1 MKQQWRRIA
10 AKIDAMKLSER
21 LGIFFMAA
29 LILVALFFSMFLDPE
44 YAQQKQVLQR
54 LSDDRAQIASMQAE
68 IAQKT
73 TLQGTDPDKADKD
86 RLQQMRKQAK
96 QMRDTLLSSQKSLV
110 SPDKMPA
117 LLESML
123 KHNRNLRLISL
134 RTLETVSLA
143 DAAAK
148 NDGKNAA
155 MGSPAAAGQGK
166 SSPSGMDAVYNHAV
180 EVTVK
185 GSYFD
190 IMNYLEQL
198 EAMPWQLY
206 WGKADFQVAEYPDA
220 VMILTVST
228 MSLDKKWL
236 DL

>member
-1 MKQQWRRIA
+1 
-10 AKIDAMKLSER
+10 
-21 LGIFFMAA
+21 
-29 LILVALFFSMFLDPE
+29 
-44 YAQQKQVLQR
+44 
-54 LSDDRAQIASMQAE
+54 
-68 IAQKT
+68 
-73 TLQGTDPDKADKD
+73 DKAK
-86 RLQQMRKQAK
+86 LQQLHKQAA
-96 QMRDTLLSSQKSLV
+96 QMRNTLLSSQKSLV

-134 RTLETVSLA
+134 RTLDSTSLA

-148 NDGKNAA
+148 SDAKNPVAGSAASAGTGKA
-155 MGSPAAAGQGK
+155 SQ
-166 SSPSGMDAVYNHAV
+166 SGMDIVYNHAV
-180 EVTVK
+180 EVTVR

-198 EAMPWQLY
+198 ETMPWQLY

-220 VMILTVST
+220 VMVLTLST